1 MVVRWLSLYIYY
13 DIIPH
18 LHNSFLFQCDVTRSL
33 DRKKVQT
40 NHLLVQYTS
49 YDKYDSFLI
58 RKYFNGL
65 LKSFLNGFDFRPLM
79 INICLLIKLFV
90 DVILQYL
97 FCLNP

>member
-1 MVVRWLSLYIYY
+1 M
-13 DIIPH
+13 
-18 LHNSFLFQCDVTRSL
+18 
-33 DRKKVQT
+33 KVQA

-49 YDKYDSFLI
+49 YDKYESFLI
-58 RKYFNGL
+58 RKYVNGL
-65 LKSFLNGFDFRPLM
+65 LKSFLNGFDLRPLM

>member
-1 MVVRWLSLYIYY
+1 M
-13 DIIPH
+13 
-18 LHNSFLFQCDVTRSL
+18 
-33 DRKKVQT
+33 KVQT

-49 YDKYDSFLI
+49 YDKYESFLI
-58 RKYFNGL
+58 RKYVNGL
-65 LKSFLNGFDFRPLM
+65 LNGFDFRPLM